1 MVVIQDWTQA
11 RAAEFQGFKDINSSS
26 SYKSMNSKT
35 ILMI

>member
-11 RAAEFQGFKDINSSS
+11 RAAELGFKDINSSS